1 MKTKIFSVFLL
12 FWACAVGLA
21 QDNRVLTFEEAKQ
34 LADRGDARAQA
45 IVAMHYQLGWQT
57 EKNEALAGR
66 YAQASAETGHPLGI
80 YRLGNLLVSGI
91 NGQKDPDTGYK
102 LQAASVD
109 KILQLGNPNAGNDP
123 YAQLAYGIMAFQ
135 GKVLPQDKST
145 AVKAYHHAAAQGLA
159 PAIFNYIMAAIEG
172 QGVPKDRI
180 AYYHFLIGGTMGV
193 GCECAAC
200 KGYGLAGESSDL
212 DKYPPA
218 NRFITENSLKVKAEM
233 DSISKSLGVVPFEE
247 NYWKSVRNTET
258 GVLEPKNLKGI
269 SSNWN
274 PLMSIQTKT
283 GSVKLEMR
291 ANYSGL
297 TKTDSND
304 SGVGDG
310 TFTHWLYNIGLFS
323 TIQYY
328 VKQVETGLKIES
340 TTPIEF
346 KNRMAICEYPIALE
360 IQVTNNSQQPINLEQ
375 FGFYVQS
382 SLSDNTILPGLIFEE
397 GESPEQNTIILH
409 NFGWGTW
416 DSGTEAKLTLWDT
429 NMPEGD
435 TAVIKI
441 ASDGSVS
448 KKPVDL
454 FKNKYLLHALNSD
467 PNFASRKISL
477 SLPLSGQSIFEP
489 NFIRKASDFYTK
501 IEADAKLPSDRSNY
515 RFMYEAIKQV
525 EPGESYK
532 FNITFQFDK
541 STRCFLKPLVKI
553 DGSINEGHDIHVD
566 YDTLNYYYN
575 PQKTFSIDGNGDA
588 SIAVVQMGILGI
600 GFDQDEKTRNVSLE
614 KSGKNSLK
622 ENNTR
627 SLIQSSSNVMIP
639 DHNNDE
645 ILIYENILPGG
656 RNSLV
661 ISAERKGNALC
672 GHISIVS
679 KNRNQVVFRAP
690 WSFDDLKVA
699 GGNFDLSVVAA
710 SNNQWVSWFIKD
722 DNKGRLYCVFP
733 GKNSTV
739 YAPSSPSMPVQEKL
753 GGEYKR
759 IVKIGSESE
768 NDIESL
774 GSDFDGKGLVVN
786 TKKGNYIIPLGSRQ
800 ASLLQDSIN
809 AEGLA
814 VVSVEG
820 SDLADNL
827 RFCLQMPI
835 IAFTGE
841 KNIASI
847 SKVKLPDE
855 RSNDKTVSGLL
866 WLASDRIGLK
876 ISNKWEIWS
885 LSSGS
890 VAEATDDENQK
901 FDFLQSKQQNPS
913 KQLIEN
919 INKPRIP
926 PQGQEWDDRVKNAY
940 ALELDDSILLVGQQG
955 SLRGWDR
962 SGKVLRNSL
971 EIESYDRNN
980 VGFWPKSSLIINP
993 FGIGKQFSKKS
1004 EFFDKIAL
1012 SPDRKMGVA
1021 SSKSGNILYIIDFS
1035 KSSKRGD
1042 SLGLVSSNEAV
1053 PLCVVRSPSSK
1064 NFCTVVSKDGYYL
1077 SGDGSAEGVVLS
1089 DGLNAVSVAQLEVK
1103 YNRPDIVLERLG
1115 APKETVDEAKRLRQR
1130 LARRS
1135 DFKNLEGSSLIDVPV
1150 VTLPTDTPSST
1161 GEKNLKIA
1169 YSATNSS
1176 GNLKELLVYN
1186 NGALVS
1192 RSPLLA
1198 KNGEPGLD
1206 SEGTVALHLASGENK
1221 IQLCAVNDDGVP
1233 SNFAEKVVTCTSQPA
1248 VRETYIVT
1256 CGVSEYKDSSF
1267 NLQYAAKDA
1276 GDVAEALKKSA
1287 ESRGFTTKVL
1297 TLKNGE
1303 VDTETV
1309 AKIRNFLASATA
1321 DDEVFLFFAGHGLL
1335 DKDLNYHY
1343 ARSDTDFSASEN
1355 IGIQFD
1361 ELESLVDCI
1370 KPLKRTVLFDTCH
1383 SGEVEE
1389 DSKANVR
1396 AMVAGQAVDQG
1407 EASNV
1412 QSNKIATRGM
1422 KVNAI
1427 APKVSHSELINLEKL
1442 FPDSRRAKGANILT
1456 SSSGSEFSMESDE
1469 WNNGLFTYSLIK
1481 ALQDPATD
1489 ENRDGVISF
1498 SEAAENVKKK
1508 VTQLSGGKQ
1517 RPITRGVNRE
1527 QDPIL
1532 VSFNPAKPESP
1543 APQTPP
1549 APPASGE
1556 KKDEKKSW
1564 WSFGS

>member
-1 MKTKIFSVFLL
+1 MKTRLLIPLVVFLQA
-12 FWACAVGLA
+12 FSCLA
-21 QDNRVLTFEEAKQ
+21 QQKAVLTFAEAKQ

-66 YAQASAETGHPLGI
+66 YAQASAEAGHPLGI

-91 NGQKDPDTGYK
+91 NGQKDPNTGYK
-102 LQAASVD
+102 LQAASFEPLS
-109 KILQLGNPNAGNDP
+109 KIAGNNQNPDP
-123 YAQLAYGIMAFQ
+123 YAMTSVGIMLFQ
-135 GKVLPQDKST
+135 GKVCLEDK
-145 AVKAYHHAAAQGLA
+145 VKAISCYKWASEYRFA
-159 PAIFNYIMAAIEG
+159 PALFNYIMATNEG
-172 QGVPKDRI
+172 QGVDKDPV
-180 AYYHFLIGGTMGV
+180 AYYHLLGGGTFGA
-193 GCECAAC
+193 GCECVVC
-200 KGYGLAGESSDL
+200 KGYGNVDANTILQD
-212 DKYPPA
+212 YPPA
-218 NRFITENSLKVKAEM
+218 KKFIADNSEKVKSAMEKIAN
-233 DSISKSLGVVPFEE
+233 SFGVISFEDK
-247 NYWKSVRNTET
+247 YWKSTRNTET
-258 GVLEPKNLKGI
+258 SILEPNILKGI

-274 PLMSIQTKT
+274 PLISIKT
-283 GSVKLEMR
+283 NTGAVQLKMR
-291 ANYSGL
+291 SNYSGL
-297 TKTDSND
+297 TKTDPND

-310 TFTHWLYNIGLFS
+310 TFTNWLHNIGLFS

-328 VKQVETGLKIES
+328 VNNTDKGLKIES

-360 IQVTNNSQQPINLEQ
+360 IQVTNNSKEPINLEQ

-382 SLSDNTILPGLIFEE
+382 TSFKDTILPGLIFEE
-397 GESPEQNTIILH
+397 GEKPEDSKIILH
-409 NFGWGTW
+409 NFGWGSW
-416 DSGTEAKLTLWDT
+416 DTAAEAKLTLWDT
-429 NMPEGD
+429 SMPVSD
-435 TAVIKI
+435 TAGIKI
-441 ASDGSVS
+441 ANNESAD
-448 KKPVDL
+448 KNAAEL
-454 FKNKYLLHALNSD
+454 FKNKYLLGLLNSHPD
-467 PNFASRKISL
+467 YAPRKISL
-477 SLPLSGQSIFEP
+477 DFPMSDRREKFIFEP
-489 NFIRKASDFYTK
+489 NFSRKASDFYTK
-501 IEADAKLPSDRSNY
+501 IAGEAKLPSDRSNY
-515 RFMYEAIKQV
+515 RFMYEAKKQI

-532 FNITFQFDK
+532 FNLTFEFEK
-541 STRCFLKPLVKI
+541 STTCTLKPLVKI
-553 DGSINEGHDIHVD
+553 NGSINEGHDIQVD
-566 YDTLNYYYN
+566 YDTYNYYYN

-588 SIAVVQMGILGI
+588 SISSVQMRILGI
-600 GFDQDEKTRNVSLE
+600 GFDQDEKDRNDSLN
-614 KSGKNSLK
+614 KFGKDSLA

-627 SLIQSSSNVMIP
+627 PLLQSSSNVMVP
-639 DHNNDE
+639 DNSDGE
-645 ILIYENILPGG
+645 IVIYENILPGG
-656 RNSLV
+656 RNDLV
-661 ISAERKGNALC
+661 ISAERQGNALF

-690 WSFDDLKVA
+690 WSFDDVIAA
-699 GGNFDLSVVAA
+699 GGGFELSVVAA
-710 SNNQWVSWFIKD
+710 ANNQWVSWFLKD
-722 DNKGRLYCVFP
+722 DNKGRLYCIFP

-759 IVKIGSESE
+759 IIKIGSESE

-774 GSDFDGKGLVVN
+774 GSDLDGKGLVVN
-786 TKKGNYIIPLGSRQ
+786 TKKGSYIIPLGSRQ

-841 KNIASI
+841 KDIAD
-847 SKVKLPDE
+847 V
-855 RSNDKTVSGLL
+855 KTVTLPSESNKFDDVTGLL
-866 WLASDRIGLK
+866 WLSNDSIGVKKLD
-876 ISNKWEIWS
+876 KWEVWS
-885 LSSGS
+885 ISTGS
-890 VAEATDDENQK
+890 IAQATLDENQAFDKIQSSQEAASLELLEK
-901 FDFLQSKQQNPS
+901 FNKTRDL
-913 KQLIEN
+913 EN
-919 INKPRIP
+919 QI
-926 PQGQEWDDRVKNAY
+926 KNAY
-940 ALELDDSILLVGQQG
+940 VLEANGSLLLVEQQGVLSSFFSIL
-955 SLRGWDR
+955 
-962 SGKVLRNSL
+962 RNGL
-971 EIESYDRNN
+971 EISYFDPNNNDR
-980 VGFWPKSSLIINP
+980 WPKSRLIVNP
-993 FGIGKQFSKKS
+993 FGVGKQFSKKS
-1004 EFFDKIAL
+1004 EFFDKVAI
-1012 SPDRKMGVA
+1012 SSDRKMVVA
-1021 SSKSGNILYIIDFS
+1021 SSKSGNILYIIDLA
-1035 KSSKRGD
+1035 KSYKRGD
-1042 SLGLVSSNEAV
+1042 SLGLVSSNESV
-1053 PLCVVRSPSSK
+1053 PLCVVRSPSFK
-1064 NFCTVVSKDGYYL
+1064 NFCTVVSRDGYYL

-1089 DGLNAVSVAQLEVK
+1089 DGLNAVGVAQLEVK

-1135 DFKNLEGSSLIDVPV
+1135 DFKNLEGASLIDVPV
-1150 VTLPTDTPSST
+1150 VSLPTDTSSYT
-1161 GEKNLKIA
+1161 GEKNLNIS

-1192 RSPLLA
+1192 KSPLLG

-1206 SEGTVALHLASGENK
+1206 AEGAVDLHLASGENK
-1221 IQLCAVNDDGVP
+1221 IQLCAVNEDGVP
-1233 SNFAEKVVTCTSQPA
+1233 SNFAEKVITCTALPA
-1248 VRETYIVT
+1248 ARETYIVT
-1256 CGVSEYKDSSF
+1256 CGVSEYKDTNF
-1267 NLQYAAKDA
+1267 NLRYAAKDA

-1287 ESRGFTTKVL
+1287 ESRGFTPKVL

-1303 VDTETV
+1303 VDSETV
-1309 AKIRNFLASATA
+1309 SKIRNFLASATA

-1343 ARSDTDFSASEN
+1343 ARSDTDFSATEN

-1389 DSKANVR
+1389 ESKADVR
-1396 AMVAGQAVDQG
+1396 AMVAGQSVDTN
-1407 EASNV
+1407 EAAKV
-1412 QSNKIATRGM
+1412 QSTKIATRGM

-1456 SSSGSEFSMESDE
+1456 SSSGSEFSMESAE
-1469 WNNGLFTYSLIK
+1469 WNNGLFTYSLLK

-1489 ENRDGVISF
+1489 ENKDGCISF

-1532 VSFNPAKPESP
+1532 VSFNPAKAESTAPKTAP
-1543 APQTPP
+1543 APSTPVD
-1549 APPASGE
+1549 
-1556 KKDEKKSW
+1556 KKEEKKSW